1 MPRYFAVEEANALL
15 PQLKSLLEQMLAS
28 RQRIIDGRQTWQPVL
43 EKAKG
48 NGGGPLAK
56 ELFLD
61 TNRIRLTL
69 EQINSWGIVIKDVDT
84 GLVDF
89 PHLRNGNEVYL
100 CWRLG
105 EPQVTYWHDIDSG
118 FAGRQPL

>member
-1 MPRYFAVEEANALL
+1 MANHFTVDEANALL
-15 PQLKSLLEQMLAS
+15 PRLKMLLEKMLAA

-43 EKAKG
+43 EKAPS
-48 NGGGPLAK
+48 NGGGPHGK

-61 TNRIRLTL
+61 SNRIQLTL
-69 EQINSWGIVIKDVDT
+69 EQVNAWGIVIKDVDT

-105 EPQVTYWHDIDSG
+105 EPEVRFWHDIDSG

>member
-1 MPRYFAVEEANALL
+1 MARVFTVEEANALL
-15 PQLKSLLEQMLAS
+15 PRLKVLLEQMLAA
-28 RQRIIDGRQTWQPVL
+28 RQRIVDGRHTWQPVL
-43 EKAKG
+43 EKAQG
-48 NGGGPLAK
+48 NGGGAQAK

-61 TNRIRLTL
+61 TNRIQLTL
-69 EQINSWGIVIKDVDT
+69 VQINAWGIVIKDVDT

-105 EPQVTYWHDIDSG
+105 EPEVGYWHDIDSG

>member
-1 MPRYFAVEEANALL
+1 MARYFTVEEANALL
-15 PQLKSLLEQMLAS
+15 PRLRALLEQMLAA
-28 RQRIIDGRQTWQPVL
+28 RQRIVDGRRTWQPVL
-43 EKAKG
+43 EKAQG
-48 NGGGPLAK
+48 NGGGVHAK

-61 TNRIRLTL
+61 TNRIQLTL
-69 EQINSWGIVIKDVDT
+69 EQINRWGIVIKDVDT

-105 EPQVTYWHDIDSG
+105 EPQVGYWHDIGSG

>member
-1 MPRYFAVEEANALL
+1 
-15 PQLKSLLEQMLAS
+15 MLAA
-28 RQRIIDGRQTWQPVL
+28 RQRIVDGRQTWQPVL
-43 EKAKG
+43 EKAQG
-48 NGGGPLAK
+48 NGGGAHAK

-61 TNRIRLTL
+61 TNRIQLTL
-69 EQINSWGIVIKDVDT
+69 EQINGWGIVIKDVDT

-105 EPQVTYWHDIDSG
+105 EPEVGYWHDIDSG